1 MTTSR
6 REFLSQMTAIG
17 SFPAFA
23 RPRPLGNPRAGGEG
37 GRAAEGG
44 PDSTGPVVGYMV
56 YGYRQLG
63 IVDQI
68 SALRDRAFLGV
79 GFHTEPV
86 LAPLRAFNPF
96 AASVEEVNRLRS
108 VLTGFRKVE
117 VHGPYSD
124 WDISLVSPNPR
135 IRRASLDE
143 LERHIDFAAYIGAS
157 VFTTHPGETSSH
169 VSASEQLKRLED
181 SMQKLAQMAQ
191 TRRLLVCV
199 ETSDILVDTSNV
211 HVFDSVKGD
220 FFGMT
225 MDTGHISF
233 HLPGAEPGYA
243 SYGSIEGFIAAQGDT
258 IRHVHVND
266 YNAKRDHIGIGQG
279 QLPLRQVLAALHRG
293 NYRGFLDMEVDP
305 AVAPVEEMPAERD
318 SIQKTINEIWTE
330 ES

>member
-6 REFLSQMTAIG
+6 REFLSQMTALG
-17 SFPAFA
+17 SFSALAGPGT
-23 RPRPLGNPRAGGEG
+23 LGNPSADGDGGNVAAG
-37 GRAAEGG
+37 R
-44 PDSTGPVVGYMV
+44 PDSALPVVGYMV
-56 YGYRQLG
+56 YGYNRLG

-68 SALRDRAFLGV
+68 SAMRDRGFLGV

-86 LAPLRAFNPF
+86 LSPLRAFDPCT
-96 AASVEEVNRLRS
+96 ASLQEVKRLRS
-108 VLTGFRKVE
+108 ALAGFRKVE

-124 WDISLVSPNPR
+124 WDISLVSPNPG
-135 IRRASLDE
+135 IRRTSLEE

-157 VFTTHPGETSSH
+157 VFTTHPGGTSSP
-169 VSASEQLKRLED
+169 VSVSERLKLLED
-181 SMQKLAQMAQ
+181 SMQRLAQIAQ

-211 HVFDSVKGD
+211 RVFDSVKCD

-243 SYGSIEGFIAAQGDT
+243 SYGSIEGFIAAQGNE
-258 IRHVHVND
+258 IRHVHLND

-293 NYRGFLDMEVDP
+293 NYRGFFDMEVDP
-305 AVAPVEEMPAERD
+305 TVAPVEQMPAERD
-318 SIQKTINEIWTE
+318 SIQKIINEIWIDG
-330 ES
+330 S